1 MSSTTSAGR
10 PDWERLGTFIY
21 RQYESSAVAPAQLN
35 VGLALFTTGWEARN
49 LAGLDAVTVAAKANH
64 LLDFKTPPEFAA
76 RVNAQRTALRAH
88 VKGAKTLKLG
98 LSSATDLN
106 MFHIRTLLRGYFG
119 NGQTS
124 IFIDITSMPKAYIQS
139 ILGSIFVDGLFPH
152 VFIGYAEGVYQPVTE
167 DRKAELRAVDF
178 ESAKPLLG
186 RAGPCRE
193 KRLFAFLGVE
203 RANCYALIEK
213 VAPDYIHVFATRSD
227 RHPELH
233 PENDLQVEKIRA
245 EYADRVVQIDKV
257 DAFSMK
263 SFFDV
268 IDMDLLTGGKD
279 TANMLFA
286 AGTKPHAVA
295 AALLAAAHRD
305 TLDLRYRRPASY
317 PDREVTF
324 GGRYFLFEM
333 VDLRSERL
341 PACDIW

>member
-1 MSSTTSAGR
+1 MSSTINPAR
-10 PDWERLGTFIY
+10 PKWERLGTFLY
-21 RQYESSAVAPAQLN
+21 RQFEASGGAPVQLN
-35 VGLALFTTGWEARN
+35 VGLALFTPGWEARN
-49 LAGLDAVTVAAKANH
+49 LAGLDAVTVANKANY
-64 LLDFKTPPEFAA
+64 LLNFQAPPEFTA
-76 RVNAQRTALRAH
+76 RVSAQRTVLKARL
-88 VKGAKTLKLG
+88 KGAKTLKLG
-98 LSSATDLN
+98 LSSATDVN
-106 MFHIRTLLRGYFG
+106 MNQIRTLLRDYFG
-119 NGQTS
+119 QGQSS
-124 IFIDITSMPKAYIQS
+124 IFIDITSLPKAYIQS

-152 VFIGYAEGVYQPVTE
+152 VIVGYAEGVYQPIAG
-167 DRKAELRAVDF
+167 DRNAELRAVDF

-213 VAPDYIHVFATRSD
+213 VAPDYIHIFATRSE

-245 EYADRVVQIDKV
+245 EYADRVVQIDNV
-257 DAFSMK
+257 EAFSMK

-268 IDMDLLTGGKD
+268 IDMDLLRGGKD

-295 AALLAAAHRD
+295 AALLAAAHKD

-317 PDREVTF
+317 PDREVAF

-341 PACDIW
+341 PACDVW

>member
-1 MSSTTSAGR
+1 MTSTSSAAH
-10 PDWERLGTFIY
+10 PEWERLGPFLY
-21 RQYESSAVAPAQLN
+21 RQYESSAAAPARVN
-35 VGLALFTTGWEARN
+35 VGLALFTPGWEARN
-49 LAGLDAVTVAAKANH
+49 LAGLDATAVIAKANH
-64 LLDFKTPPEFAA
+64 LLDFQTPPEFTA
-76 RVNAQRTALRAH
+76 RVSAQKTALKA
-88 VKGAKTLKLG
+88 KLNGAKTLKLA

-106 MFHIRTLLRGYFG
+106 MNQIRTLLRSYFAQG
-119 NGQTS
+119 HSS
-124 IFIDITSMPKAYIQS
+124 IFIDVTSLPKAYIQS
-139 ILGSIFVDGLFPH
+139 TLGCIFVDGLFPH
-152 VFIGYAEGVYQPVTE
+152 VTVGYAEGVYQPIPG
-167 DRKAELRAVDF
+167 DRTAELRAVDF

-203 RANCYALIEK
+203 RANCYALIER

-227 RHPELH
+227 RHPGLH
-233 PENDLQVEKIRA
+233 AENDLQVEKIKA
-245 EYADRVVQIDKV
+245 EYADRVVQIDQV

-268 IDMDLLTGGKD
+268 IDMNHLKSGD

-295 AALLAAAHRD
+295 AALLAAAHKD

>member
-1 MSSTTSAGR
+1 MTSTSNSVR
-10 PDWERLGTFIY
+10 PEWGRLGPFLY
-21 RQYESSAVAPAQLN
+21 RQYESSAAAPAQVN
-35 VGLALFTTGWEARN
+35 VGLALFTPGWEARN
-49 LAGLDAVTVAAKANH
+49 LASLDATSVVAKANH
-64 LLDFKTPPEFAA
+64 LLDFQTPPAFTA
-76 RVNAQRTALRAH
+76 RVNAQKAALKARF
-88 VKGAKTLKLG
+88 KGAKALG
-98 LSSATDLN
+98 LSLSSATDVN
-106 MFHIRTLLRGYFG
+106 MNQIRTLLRGYFAQG
-119 NGQTS
+119 HSS
-124 IFIDITSMPKAYIQS
+124 IFIDITSLPKAYIQS
-139 ILGSIFVDGLFPH
+139 TLGCIFVDGLFPH
-152 VFIGYAEGVYQPVTE
+152 VTVGYAEGVYLPIPG
-167 DRKAELRAVDF
+167 DRTAELRAVDF

-213 VAPDYIHVFATRSD
+213 VTPDYIHVFATRSD
-227 RHPELH
+227 RHPDLH
-233 PENDLQVEKIRA
+233 PENDLQIDKIKA
-245 EYADRVVQIDKV
+245 EYGERVAQISEV

-263 SFFDV
+263 SFFDA
-268 IDMDLLTGGKD
+268 IDMNHLKSGD

-305 TLDLRYRRPASY
+305 SLDLRYRRPASY

-341 PACDIW
+341 PSCDIW